1 MIKNRME
8 IRKLQVL
15 ASTLTIV
22 VLLFTLHFSM
32 FTGSAKAAFEELIT
46 TGARAQG
53 MGEAF
58 CGVSG
63 DVSGML
69 INPACIGTLDKMS
82 ASFTGSFPFLGQLE
96 NESLLMNSYGVFST
110 PIMKGHTVGGGVNYF
125 SASKYNELAVFGTYA
140 YQLFDNLT
148 IAGTLKYLSW
158 KSAESQFYTAGSLDM
173 EDDLGWGGIS
183 VDAGA
188 FYKPAKD
195 VGFGFAL
202 TDINQPNIVTVN
214 AVHQAGTCTDLLPI
228 GIRAGMSFS
237 VYDFLVAFDYD
248 YHYNS
253 YYIKTSSNIC
263 LGIERDLK
271 EFTGLPITVR
281 GGATFLDLTE
291 GMNFSAGASFGENR
305 DKSEIAKLIEDDID
319 AQKSKLRKL
328 EDEQEK
334 LQGQA
339 DEMAEQLKSAPAEEK
354 PPVNLKAESSQ
365 IKSKITALS
374 KSIAALEK
382 KEADAKKQEEARIA
396 KEASLHEKTQSEI
409 QTKKDELEKLNAEKE
424 QISQQLEAADKK
436 AKPALASKLAQAKS
450 KTLSLSRS
458 ITSLKKKEQDAKKLE
473 EARIKKEEDLH
484 QSASNTLQAK
494 RAELEKLQGQADEMA
509 EQLKSAPAEEKPPV
523 NLKAESSQIKS
534 KITALSK
541 SIAALEKKEAD
552 AKKQEEARIA
562 KEASLHEKTQSEIQT
577 KKDELEKLNA
587 EKEQISQQLEAADK
601 KAKPALASKLA
612 QAKSKTLSLSQSI
625 TSLEKKEQD
634 AKKLEEAR
642 IKKEEDLRQSASNT
656 LQAKRAELEKLEAEK
671 EQMEPTLKA
680 KETRK
685 SLKSTMAKIS
695 QLKPR
700 ISSLSQSIVSS
711 EKALERSRNE
721 EPFRYRIDYAMNILM
736 IDAPLLTH
744 KFSFGADFDTFDV
757 LAKKAEEEKAR
768 KAEEA
773 RLKKEEE
780 ERQKAEL
787 EAKRQ
792 ALAEEKKQKEEA
804 EAQRLLEEKAK
815 KEQEEKQKA
824 QEAGNLI
831 LEAEKLVKQAELQTS
846 TQEAEK
852 LKAEAAKKKQEAA
865 LATADAE
872 KARTEAAALADREQ
886 QEKLAAEAKSAELKT
901 KFESLAKERP
911 KDVVIRDSARGVSAG
926 TLFATGRS
934 TLNPKSL
941 PILDKLAEELAEVLG
956 TTSENISVEGHTDS
970 IGSRDAN
977 VKLSTARAEA
987 VAKILIDKGIARERI
1002 TTTGYGPD
1010 RPAASNATK
1019 EGREQNRRVEI
1030 ILLK

>member
-339 DEMAEQLKSAPAEEK
+339 GEMAEQLKSAPAEEK

-494 RAELEKLQGQADEMA
+494 RAELEKLE
-509 EQLKSAPAEEKPPV
+509 
-523 NLKAESSQIKS
+523 
-534 KITALSK
+534 
-541 SIAALEKKEAD
+541 
-552 AKKQEEARIA
+552 
-562 KEASLHEKTQSEIQT
+562 
-577 KKDELEKLNA
+577 A
-587 EKEQISQQLEAADK
+587 EKEQI
-601 KAKPALASKLA
+601 
-612 QAKSKTLSLSQSI
+612 
-625 TSLEKKEQD
+625 
-634 AKKLEEAR
+634 
-642 IKKEEDLRQSASNT
+642 
-656 LQAKRAELEKLEAEK
+656 
-671 EQMEPTLKA
+671 EPTLKA

-744 KFSFGADFDTFDV
+744 RFSFGADFDTFDV

-941 PILDKLAEELAEVLG
+941 PILDKLAEVLG

>member
-494 RAELEKLQGQADEMA
+494 RAELEKLE
-509 EQLKSAPAEEKPPV
+509 
-523 NLKAESSQIKS
+523 
-534 KITALSK
+534 
-541 SIAALEKKEAD
+541 
-552 AKKQEEARIA
+552 
-562 KEASLHEKTQSEIQT
+562 
-577 KKDELEKLNA
+577 A
-587 EKEQISQQLEAADK
+587 EKEQI
-601 KAKPALASKLA
+601 
-612 QAKSKTLSLSQSI
+612 
-625 TSLEKKEQD
+625 
-634 AKKLEEAR
+634 
-642 IKKEEDLRQSASNT
+642 
-656 LQAKRAELEKLEAEK
+656 
-671 EQMEPTLKA
+671 EPTLKA

-744 KFSFGADFDTFDV
+744 RFSFGADFDTFDV

-824 QEAGNLI
+824 QEVGNLI

-911 KDVVIRDSARGVSAG
+911 KDVVIRDSARGVSVSVNAG

-941 PILDKLAEELAEVLG
+941 PILDKLAEVLG

>member
-494 RAELEKLQGQADEMA
+494 RAELEKLE
-509 EQLKSAPAEEKPPV
+509 
-523 NLKAESSQIKS
+523 
-534 KITALSK
+534 
-541 SIAALEKKEAD
+541 
-552 AKKQEEARIA
+552 
-562 KEASLHEKTQSEIQT
+562 
-577 KKDELEKLNA
+577 A
-587 EKEQISQQLEAADK
+587 EKEQI
-601 KAKPALASKLA
+601 
-612 QAKSKTLSLSQSI
+612 
-625 TSLEKKEQD
+625 
-634 AKKLEEAR
+634 
-642 IKKEEDLRQSASNT
+642 
-656 LQAKRAELEKLEAEK
+656 
-671 EQMEPTLKA
+671 EPTLKA

-744 KFSFGADFDTFDV
+744 RFSFGADFDTFDV

-911 KDVVIRDSARGVSAG
+911 KDVVIRDSARGVSVS

-941 PILDKLAEELAEVLG
+941 PILDKLAEVLG
-956 TTSENISVEGHTDS
+956 TTSEHISVEGHTDS

>member
-494 RAELEKLQGQADEMA
+494 RAELEKLE
-509 EQLKSAPAEEKPPV
+509 
-523 NLKAESSQIKS
+523 
-534 KITALSK
+534 
-541 SIAALEKKEAD
+541 
-552 AKKQEEARIA
+552 
-562 KEASLHEKTQSEIQT
+562 
-577 KKDELEKLNA
+577 A
-587 EKEQISQQLEAADK
+587 EKEQI
-601 KAKPALASKLA
+601 
-612 QAKSKTLSLSQSI
+612 
-625 TSLEKKEQD
+625 
-634 AKKLEEAR
+634 
-642 IKKEEDLRQSASNT
+642 
-656 LQAKRAELEKLEAEK
+656 
-671 EQMEPTLKA
+671 EPTLKA

-744 KFSFGADFDTFDV
+744 RFSFGADFDMFDV

-911 KDVVIRDSARGVSAG
+911 KDVVIRDSARGVSVSVNAG

-941 PILDKLAEELAEVLG
+941 PILDKLAEVLG

>member
-291 GMNFSAGASFGENR
+291 GMNWSVGASFGENR

-473 EARIKKEEDLH
+473 EARIKKEEDL
-484 QSASNTLQAK
+484 
-494 RAELEKLQGQADEMA
+494 
-509 EQLKSAPAEEKPPV
+509 
-523 NLKAESSQIKS
+523 
-534 KITALSK
+534 
-541 SIAALEKKEAD
+541 
-552 AKKQEEARIA
+552 
-562 KEASLHEKTQSEIQT
+562 
-577 KKDELEKLNA
+577 
-587 EKEQISQQLEAADK
+587 
-601 KAKPALASKLA
+601 
-612 QAKSKTLSLSQSI
+612 
-625 TSLEKKEQD
+625 
-634 AKKLEEAR
+634 
-642 IKKEEDLRQSASNT
+642 RQSASNT

-671 EQMEPTLKA
+671 EQIEPTLKA

-744 KFSFGADFDTFDV
+744 RFSFGADFDTFDV

-911 KDVVIRDSARGVSAG
+911 KDVVIRDSARGVSVSVNAG

-941 PILDKLAEELAEVLG
+941 PILDKLAEVLG

>member
-1 MIKNRME
+1 MSMKSIKENKKEPKMIKNRME

-291 GMNFSAGASFGENR
+291 GMNWSVGASFGENR

-494 RAELEKLQGQADEMA
+494 RAELEKLE
-509 EQLKSAPAEEKPPV
+509 
-523 NLKAESSQIKS
+523 
-534 KITALSK
+534 
-541 SIAALEKKEAD
+541 
-552 AKKQEEARIA
+552 
-562 KEASLHEKTQSEIQT
+562 
-577 KKDELEKLNA
+577 A
-587 EKEQISQQLEAADK
+587 EKEQI
-601 KAKPALASKLA
+601 
-612 QAKSKTLSLSQSI
+612 
-625 TSLEKKEQD
+625 
-634 AKKLEEAR
+634 
-642 IKKEEDLRQSASNT
+642 
-656 LQAKRAELEKLEAEK
+656 
-671 EQMEPTLKA
+671 EPTLKA

-744 KFSFGADFDTFDV
+744 RFSFGADFDTFDV

-911 KDVVIRDSARGVSAG
+911 KDVVIRDSARGVSVSVN
-926 TLFATGRS
+926 FATGRS

-941 PILDKLAEELAEVLG
+941 PILDKLAEVLG

>member
-1 MIKNRME
+1 MSMKSIKENKKEPKMIKNRME

-494 RAELEKLQGQADEMA
+494 RAELEKL
-509 EQLKSAPAEEKPPV
+509 
-523 NLKAESSQIKS
+523 
-534 KITALSK
+534 
-541 SIAALEKKEAD
+541 
-552 AKKQEEARIA
+552 
-562 KEASLHEKTQSEIQT
+562 
-577 KKDELEKLNA
+577 
-587 EKEQISQQLEAADK
+587 
-601 KAKPALASKLA
+601 
-612 QAKSKTLSLSQSI
+612 
-625 TSLEKKEQD
+625 
-634 AKKLEEAR
+634 
-642 IKKEEDLRQSASNT
+642 
-656 LQAKRAELEKLEAEK
+656 EAEK

-744 KFSFGADFDTFDV
+744 RFSFGADFDTFDV

-911 KDVVIRDSARGVSAG
+911 KDVVIRDSARGVSAV

-941 PILDKLAEELAEVLG
+941 PILDKLAEVLG

>member
-1 MIKNRME
+1 
-8 IRKLQVL
+8 
-15 ASTLTIV
+15 
-22 VLLFTLHFSM
+22 
-32 FTGSAKAAFEELIT
+32 
-46 TGARAQG
+46 
-53 MGEAF
+53 
-58 CGVSG
+58 
-63 DVSGML
+63 
-69 INPACIGTLDKMS
+69 
-82 ASFTGSFPFLGQLE
+82 
-96 NESLLMNSYGVFST
+96 
-110 PIMKGHTVGGGVNYF
+110 
-125 SASKYNELAVFGTYA
+125 
-140 YQLFDNLT
+140 
-148 IAGTLKYLSW
+148 
-158 KSAESQFYTAGSLDM
+158 
-173 EDDLGWGGIS
+173 
-183 VDAGA
+183 
-188 FYKPAKD
+188 
-195 VGFGFAL
+195 
-202 TDINQPNIVTVN
+202 
-214 AVHQAGTCTDLLPI
+214 
-228 GIRAGMSFS
+228 
-237 VYDFLVAFDYD
+237 
-248 YHYNS
+248 
-253 YYIKTSSNIC
+253 
-263 LGIERDLK
+263 
-271 EFTGLPITVR
+271 
-281 GGATFLDLTE
+281 
-291 GMNFSAGASFGENR
+291 
-305 DKSEIAKLIEDDID
+305 
-319 AQKSKLRKL
+319 
-328 EDEQEK
+328 
-334 LQGQA
+334 
-339 DEMAEQLKSAPAEEK
+339 
-354 PPVNLKAESSQ
+354 
-365 IKSKITALS
+365 
-374 KSIAALEK
+374 
-382 KEADAKKQEEARIA
+382 
-396 KEASLHEKTQSEI
+396 
-409 QTKKDELEKLNAEKE
+409 
-424 QISQQLEAADKK
+424 
-436 AKPALASKLAQAKS
+436 
-450 KTLSLSRS
+450 
-458 ITSLKKKEQDAKKLE
+458 E

-494 RAELEKLQGQADEMA
+494 RAELEKLE
-509 EQLKSAPAEEKPPV
+509 
-523 NLKAESSQIKS
+523 
-534 KITALSK
+534 
-541 SIAALEKKEAD
+541 
-552 AKKQEEARIA
+552 
-562 KEASLHEKTQSEIQT
+562 
-577 KKDELEKLNA
+577 A
-587 EKEQISQQLEAADK
+587 EKEQI
-601 KAKPALASKLA
+601 
-612 QAKSKTLSLSQSI
+612 
-625 TSLEKKEQD
+625 
-634 AKKLEEAR
+634 
-642 IKKEEDLRQSASNT
+642 
-656 LQAKRAELEKLEAEK
+656 
-671 EQMEPTLKA
+671 EPTLKA

-744 KFSFGADFDTFDV
+744 RFSFGADFDTFDV

-911 KDVVIRDSARGVSAG
+911 KDVVIRDSARGVSVSVNAG

-941 PILDKLAEELAEVLG
+941 PILDKLAEVLG

>member
-1 MIKNRME
+1 MKSIKENKKEPKMIKNRME

-140 YQLFDNLT
+140 YQIFDNLT

-473 EARIKKEEDLH
+473 EARIKKEEDL
-484 QSASNTLQAK
+484 
-494 RAELEKLQGQADEMA
+494 
-509 EQLKSAPAEEKPPV
+509 
-523 NLKAESSQIKS
+523 
-534 KITALSK
+534 
-541 SIAALEKKEAD
+541 
-552 AKKQEEARIA
+552 
-562 KEASLHEKTQSEIQT
+562 
-577 KKDELEKLNA
+577 
-587 EKEQISQQLEAADK
+587 
-601 KAKPALASKLA
+601 
-612 QAKSKTLSLSQSI
+612 
-625 TSLEKKEQD
+625 
-634 AKKLEEAR
+634 
-642 IKKEEDLRQSASNT
+642 RQSASNT

-911 KDVVIRDSARGVSAG
+911 KDVVIRDSARGVSVSVNAG

-941 PILDKLAEELAEVLG
+941 PILDKLAEVLG

-977 VKLSTARAEA
+977 VKISTARAEA

>member
-1 MIKNRME
+1 MSMKSIKENKKEPKMIKNRME

-494 RAELEKLQGQADEMA
+494 RAELEKLE
-509 EQLKSAPAEEKPPV
+509 
-523 NLKAESSQIKS
+523 
-534 KITALSK
+534 
-541 SIAALEKKEAD
+541 
-552 AKKQEEARIA
+552 
-562 KEASLHEKTQSEIQT
+562 
-577 KKDELEKLNA
+577 A
-587 EKEQISQQLEAADK
+587 EKEQI
-601 KAKPALASKLA
+601 
-612 QAKSKTLSLSQSI
+612 
-625 TSLEKKEQD
+625 
-634 AKKLEEAR
+634 
-642 IKKEEDLRQSASNT
+642 
-656 LQAKRAELEKLEAEK
+656 
-671 EQMEPTLKA
+671 EPTLKA

-711 EKALERSRNE
+711 E
-721 EPFRYRIDYAMNILM
+721 
-736 IDAPLLTH
+736 
-744 KFSFGADFDTFDV
+744 GA
-757 LAKKAEEEKAR
+757 
-768 KAEEA
+768 
-773 RLKKEEE
+773 
-780 ERQKAEL
+780 
-787 EAKRQ
+787 
-792 ALAEEKKQKEEA
+792 
-804 EAQRLLEEKAK
+804 
-815 KEQEEKQKA
+815 
-824 QEAGNLI
+824 
-831 LEAEKLVKQAELQTS
+831 
-846 TQEAEK
+846 
-852 LKAEAAKKKQEAA
+852 
-865 LATADAE
+865 
-872 KARTEAAALADREQ
+872 
-886 QEKLAAEAKSAELKT
+886 
-901 KFESLAKERP
+901 
-911 KDVVIRDSARGVSAG
+911 
-926 TLFATGRS
+926 
-934 TLNPKSL
+934 
-941 PILDKLAEELAEVLG
+941 
-956 TTSENISVEGHTDS
+956 
-970 IGSRDAN
+970 
-977 VKLSTARAEA
+977 
-987 VAKILIDKGIARERI
+987 
-1002 TTTGYGPD
+1002 
-1010 RPAASNATK
+1010 
-1019 EGREQNRRVEI
+1019 
-1030 ILLK
+1030 

>member
-450 KTLSLSRS
+450 KTLSLS
-458 ITSLKKKEQDAKKLE
+458 
-473 EARIKKEEDLH
+473 
-484 QSASNTLQAK
+484 
-494 RAELEKLQGQADEMA
+494 
-509 EQLKSAPAEEKPPV
+509 
-523 NLKAESSQIKS
+523 
-534 KITALSK
+534 
-541 SIAALEKKEAD
+541 
-552 AKKQEEARIA
+552 
-562 KEASLHEKTQSEIQT
+562 
-577 KKDELEKLNA
+577 
-587 EKEQISQQLEAADK
+587 
-601 KAKPALASKLA
+601 
-612 QAKSKTLSLSQSI
+612 QSI

-642 IKKEEDLRQSASNT
+642 IKKEEDLHQSASNT

-744 KFSFGADFDTFDV
+744 RFSFGADFDTFDV

-792 ALAEEKKQKEEA
+792 ALAEEKKQQEEA

-941 PILDKLAEELAEVLG
+941 PILDKLAEVLG

>member
-1 MIKNRME
+1 MSMKSIKENKKEPKMIKNRME

-339 DEMAEQLKSAPAEEK
+339 GEMAEQLKSAPAEEK

-494 RAELEKLQGQADEMA
+494 RAELEKL
-509 EQLKSAPAEEKPPV
+509 
-523 NLKAESSQIKS
+523 
-534 KITALSK
+534 
-541 SIAALEKKEAD
+541 
-552 AKKQEEARIA
+552 
-562 KEASLHEKTQSEIQT
+562 
-577 KKDELEKLNA
+577 
-587 EKEQISQQLEAADK
+587 
-601 KAKPALASKLA
+601 
-612 QAKSKTLSLSQSI
+612 
-625 TSLEKKEQD
+625 
-634 AKKLEEAR
+634 
-642 IKKEEDLRQSASNT
+642 
-656 LQAKRAELEKLEAEK
+656 EAEK

-744 KFSFGADFDTFDV
+744 RFSFGADFDTFDV

-911 KDVVIRDSARGVSAG
+911 KDVVIRDSARGVSVSVNAG

-941 PILDKLAEELAEVLG
+941 PILDKLAEVLG

>member
-1 MIKNRME
+1 MSMKSIKENKKEPKMIKNRME

-494 RAELEKLQGQADEMA
+494 RAELEKLE
-509 EQLKSAPAEEKPPV
+509 
-523 NLKAESSQIKS
+523 
-534 KITALSK
+534 
-541 SIAALEKKEAD
+541 
-552 AKKQEEARIA
+552 
-562 KEASLHEKTQSEIQT
+562 
-577 KKDELEKLNA
+577 A
-587 EKEQISQQLEAADK
+587 EKEQI
-601 KAKPALASKLA
+601 
-612 QAKSKTLSLSQSI
+612 
-625 TSLEKKEQD
+625 
-634 AKKLEEAR
+634 
-642 IKKEEDLRQSASNT
+642 
-656 LQAKRAELEKLEAEK
+656 
-671 EQMEPTLKA
+671 EPTLKA

-744 KFSFGADFDTFDV
+744 RFSFGADFDTFDV

-911 KDVVIRDSARGVSAG
+911 KDVVIRDSARGVSVSVNAG

-941 PILDKLAEELAEVLG
+941 PILDKLAEVLG